1 MTERFHFHSLS
12 KDTDK
17 ISPVLC
23 GILKPNAVLHTVD
36 SNWFGWRR
44 AKIVSKEK
52 RQGKHAVGK
61 CSMCL

>member
-23 GILKPNAVLHTVD
+23 GILKPNAVLNTAD
-36 SNWFGWRR
+36 RR
-44 AKIVSKEK
+44 GEIVSKEK